1 MKANYNY
8 TATHLLEYLY
18 CPRFTYFEYVL
29 DIPERQEK
37 RFKVMKGRSVHESVI
52 KTNRKYLRKKLNVVE
67 KHNNVYLS
75 TSSGLRGIVDEIL
88 FFSDQT
94 AAPLDFKYAEY
105 KNRLFMTHRFQL
117 VFYAKL
123 IIENYDRNVNKGF
136 LVFTRSKNKLIEV
149 NLSSEDFKQFDQ
161 KIFDMHQTISNCRY
175 PKGTAYKTRCVDC
188 CYKNIC
194 EG

>member
-1 MKANYNY
+1 MNATCNF

-37 RFKVMKGRSVHESVI
+37 RFKVMKGRSIHESAI
-52 KTNRKYLRKKLNVVE
+52 KTNRQYLRKKLNVVE
-67 KHNNVYLS
+67 KRNNVYLS
-75 TSSGLRGIVDEIL
+75 TKSGLRGVVDEIL
-88 FFSDQT
+88 FFSDHT
-94 AAPLDFKYAEY
+94 AAPLDFKYAKF

-123 IIENYDRNVNKGF
+123 IIENYDTNVNQGF

-149 NLSSEDFKQFDQ
+149 NLSIKDFKQFDQ
-161 KIFDMHQTISNCRY
+161 IIFNMHQTITNCRY
-175 PKGTAYKTRCVDC
+175 PKGTAYKTRCIDC

-194 EG
+194 ER